1 MRTSWFSDLLSSAE
15 LIQNH
20 LIGKS
25 MKKRQPVF
33 IALFFSALSLVIF
46 HCCLT
51 GGVLFTTDDNVGH
64 LARWTVVLPEAF
76 FGGWYDGV
84 LAGIPETLSLN
95 WTNLNLWLQPLNFF
109 TNWMH
114 AIDLILS
121 SLLLAGFLRLRRCG
135 LPACLLGALTAFW
148 VGSNFTLTYAGHI
161 GKFGVVLFAS
171 AALYCI
177 EKTAQTRRIPWAVL
191 AGGALGAMFTEQ
203 QDSALFMALLLG
215 PYLLFALW
223 REDKK
228 AFLKSLL
235 KLAAPAFV
243 IALLVA
249 SHALI
254 GGYRGAV
261 QGVTSQSAENPQ
273 AKWEFSTQWSWP
285 PEESIDFIAPGYT
298 GWRSGEPAGPYWG
311 RMGRSAEWEST
322 RQGFMNF
329 KLENTYL
336 GILPLMLALFAVVRG
351 VGRREERADT
361 IFWSCA
367 AGVTLLLAFGKY
379 FPLYGAL
386 YHLPVINN
394 IRNPNKFLQVFQI
407 AVAVLAAFGAE
418 ELFNREEKN
427 RRNKFMWVAAGA
439 AGVLLLG
446 ALSASFSRS
455 EAVAGF
461 AAQGWPIQM
470 AQVIAAN
477 QAKALWHAA
486 IMAGVAAALFAVV
499 PLIGRNLK
507 AGRASSRVWK
517 SMLAAVVLLVAG
529 DAALL
534 SRHYIQ
540 PLPGSLIAENDVTRI
555 LKQQLGV
562 QRVALTTQES
572 FYNSWLTYLFPYHD
586 IRAFNITQMPRMPE
600 EYSRFL
606 GTLGKN
612 PLRMWRLAGVTH
624 LMGPAQVTAQLPA
637 GEYETVFSYNV
648 SGTPEGDILV
658 FPATAARPGQQV
670 ILRDRQPAPRFAL
683 IAGWKK
689 ASDDAALAELADPK
703 VPMFGNVLLAP
714 DANVPASSGQ
724 GITGTVEVLSYKAGY
739 VRLRTQS
746 EHAAM
751 LRIADKF
758 DPGWRAALD
767 GQSAAVLRADY
778 LFQAVYVPAG
788 MHEVELKFTVP
799 NQTLWLQFAGMAVCA
814 GAAIFVILPKK
825 KRTA

>member
-1 MRTSWFSDLLSSAE
+1 VHESIPFLMRTSSFSDLLSSSE
-15 LIQNH
+15 LIQTH

-25 MKKRQPVF
+25 MKKHPQVSV
-33 IALFFSALSLVIF
+33 ALFFLVLSLILF
-46 HCCLT
+46 RCCLT
-51 GGVLFTTDDNVGH
+51 GGILFTTDDNVGH
-64 LARWTVVLPEAF
+64 LAARASGIPSAF
-76 FGGWYDGV
+76 FGGWYDSA
-84 LAGIPETLSLN
+84 LAGFPETLSLN
-95 WTNLNLWLQPLNFF
+95 WTNLNLGLQPLQFF

-114 AIDLILS
+114 ALDLILS

-161 GKFGVVLFAS
+161 GKFGVVLFAA

-177 EKTAQTRRIPWAVL
+177 EKTAQTRRIPWALL

-203 QDSALFMALLLG
+203 QDLALFMALILG

-228 AFLKSLL
+228 VFWKSMF

-243 IALLVA
+243 VALLIA

-254 GGYRGAV
+254 GGYRSAV
-261 QGVTSQSAENPQ
+261 QGVASQTAENPQ
-273 AKWEFSTQWSWP
+273 AKWEFATQWSCP
-285 PEESIDFIAPGYT
+285 PEESFDFVAPGYT

-311 RMGRSAEWEST
+311 RMGRSAGWEQT

-336 GILPLMLALFAVVRG
+336 GILPLLLALFAVVRG
-351 VGRREERADT
+351 VSRREDRADT

-367 AGVTLLLAFGKY
+367 AGLTLLLAFGKY
-379 FPLYGAL
+379 FPLYGVL

-407 AVAVLAAFGAE
+407 AVAVLTAFGVE
-418 ELFNREEKN
+418 ELFKN
-427 RRNKFMWVAAGA
+427 AEQKTKQRFLWVVTGA
-439 AGVLLLG
+439 AGILLLG

-455 EAVAGF
+455 EAVSAF
-461 AAQGWPIQM
+461 MSQGWPAQM
-470 AQVIAAN
+470 AQVIVSN
-477 QAKALWHAA
+477 QTTALWYAA
-486 IMAGVAAALFAVV
+486 VMAGIAAALFAF
-499 PLIGRNLK
+499 PRFGK
-507 AGRASSRVWK
+507 ALRFRSW
-517 SMLAAVVLLVAG
+517 LAAGLVLIAAG

-534 SRHYIQ
+534 ARHYIQ
-540 PLPGSLIAENDVTRI
+540 PLPGSLIAENDVTRT

-562 QRVALTTQES
+562 QRVALVTQDS

-606 GTLGKN
+606 GALGKN
-612 PLRMWRLAGVTH
+612 PLRMWRLAGVSH
-624 LMGPAQVTAQLPA
+624 LMGPAQVVSQLPP

-648 SGTPEGDILV
+648 SGTADGDILV
-658 FPATAARPGQQV
+658 SPASSMRPGQHV

-689 ASDDAALAELADPK
+689 VTDQQALAELVDAK
-703 VPMFGNVLLAP
+703 VPIFGNVLLAP
-714 DANVPASSGQ
+714 DANVPVSAGQ
-724 GITGTVEVLSYKAGY
+724 GITGSVEVVSYRTGH
-739 VRLRTQS
+739 VQLRTQS
-746 EHAAM
+746 EQAAI

-758 DPGWRAALD
+758 DPGWRAFVD
-767 GQSAAVLRADY
+767 GQPAPVLRADY

-788 MHEVELKFTVP
+788 THDVELKFTAP

-814 GAAIFVILPKK
+814 GAAIWILLPKRK
-825 KRTA
+825 KHA